1 MMILEDMNR
10 SLYSS
15 GLFVDLSLPK
25 EPSKRMLQ
33 AMYIFSILYRR
44 CSNVGFGICCGFNMR
59 PTNQSAILDTW
70 YLYSSIHFFPFPSFP
85 YILSSAISHH
95 YSISTIMI
103 VFSLFVCHCLTL
115 CLTLWIRLFL
125 NSSSISLL
133 FQSITLWIGIEKNKT
148 IHPLGFR
155 HSLYRVCP
163 WPILIVFWIYCC
175 PLCLLSF
182 KQRLHYQFQHLFH
195 HRQTIWDG
203 YILLISSYVI
213 VWPSWSLRRA
223 ILNKYF
229 CSVPS
234 IDL

>member
-1 MMILEDMNR
+1 MVILEDMNR

-59 PTNQSAILDTW
+59 PTNQSAILDTR
-70 YLYSSIHFFPFPSFP
+70 YLYSSIHSLPFPSFP
-85 YILSSAISHH
+85 YILLSAISHH

-133 FQSITLWIGIEKNKT
+133 FQSITL
-148 IHPLGFR
+148 
-155 HSLYRVCP
+155 
-163 WPILIVFWIYCC
+163 
-175 PLCLLSF
+175 
-182 KQRLHYQFQHLFH
+182 
-195 HRQTIWDG
+195 
-203 YILLISSYVI
+203 
-213 VWPSWSLRRA
+213 
-223 ILNKYF
+223 
-229 CSVPS
+229 
-234 IDL
+234 